1 MNDSNRIAQLEE
13 IVAHQQKTIDEL
25 SEQLAEQWKTLDRM
39 GTSLRTV
46 SERLFGLE
54 DRTSE
59 AAPATKPPHY

>member
-1 MNDSNRIAQLEE
+1 MSEDRIAQLEE

-25 SEQLAEQWKTLDRM
+25 SGQLAEQWKTLDRM
-39 GTSLRTV
+39 GNSLRAL

-54 DRTSE
+54 ERATE